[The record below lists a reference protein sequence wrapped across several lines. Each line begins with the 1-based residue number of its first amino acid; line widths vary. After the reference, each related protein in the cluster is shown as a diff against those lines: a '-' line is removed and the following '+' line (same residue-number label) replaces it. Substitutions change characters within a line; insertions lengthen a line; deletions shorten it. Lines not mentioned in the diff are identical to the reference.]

1 MDAFTTILTGI
12 TISFFVLL
20 GVKQAVN
27 KKLKKEFCVI
37 CLSVSLM
44 WILLFGLYLLNL
56 FSDKTIIALL
66 IGMSITGIFYY
77 LENKTNKDL
86 RVFRLPFILTLI
98 LIFYSMLEGFS
109 FYSFY
114 VVLGVWVLFGLIFL
128 FRHNEKFKIIV
139 NKLTECCKKW

>member
-12 TISFFVLL
+12 TILFFVLL

-128 FRHNEKFKIIV
+128 FRHNRKFKFVV